1 MRRLV
6 KSKKILRNQNHNEL
20 YTTPSLTG
28 GCCIFY
34 TDEQNVDE
42 DLRAIASFAGSWPDR
57 DAAGVASRYMD
68 NDTTMVYD
76 SVALMKNKRL
86 AAHQRTASL
95 LYLF

>member
-34 TDEQNVDE
+34 TDMHDVDE
-42 DLRAIASFAGSWPDR
+42 DKVSIVPQGGRWSDHGWSGITHRNMNSISSATDGQDN
-57 DAAGVASRYMD
+57 VASR
-68 NDTTMVYD
+68 
-76 SVALMKNKRL
+76 LI
-86 AAHQRTASL
+86 
-95 LYLF
+95 YLS

>member
-34 TDEQNVDE
+34 TDFHHVDE
-42 DLRAIASFAGSWPDR
+42 DLIAMTAYGGHWGYGNQ
-57 DAAGVASRYMD
+57 AGVMCRNMIDTPTHMSNIVASKCQHLH
-68 NDTTMVYD
+68 
-76 SVALMKNKRL
+76 S
-86 AAHQRTASL
+86 
-95 LYLF
+95 

>member
-34 TDEQNVDE
+34 TDFHGVDE
-42 DLRAIASFAGSWPDR
+42 DMATISRDGGWWNHEIHAGAEHR
-57 DAAGVASRYMD
+57 DLLDTPTTSEVNVASKCR
-68 NDTTMVYD
+68 
-76 SVALMKNKRL
+76 
-86 AAHQRTASL
+86 H
-95 LYLF
+95 